1 MSAPVFL
8 VAPRLVSAVVIG
20 DVVVVDGAEGR
31 HAVAVKRLAAGE
43 PVELVDGAGTRLRGE
58 VAATG
63 GRDVLEVRVLAVDL
77 EPVPDPRLVVVQALP
92 KGERGDLAVE
102 LLTEVGVDAVVPWAA
117 SRCVAQ
123 WRGEKAARGVEKWR
137 TTAREAAKQ
146 ARRARVPEVAALATT
161 ADVVGLLRSA
171 ALGLVL
177 HEVAAEPLTEVVAG
191 TAGQRGE
198 VVLVVGPEGGIADH
212 ELAAFA
218 AAGARAVRL
227 GPTVMRTS
235 TAGVV
240 AAAVVLA
247 RSGRWQHAPEGTA

>member
-8 VAPRLVSAVVIG
+8 VTPARVAGVAAG
-20 DVVVVDGAEGR
+20 DVVTVDGAEGR
-31 HAVAVKRLAAGE
+31 HAVAVKRLAVGE
-43 PVELVDGAGTRLRGE
+43 AVELVDGAGTRLRGE
-58 VAATG
+58 VAATV
-63 GRDVLEVRVLAVDL
+63 GRDVLEVRVLAVEV

-102 LLTEVGVDAVVPWAA
+102 LLTEVGVDAVVPWSA

-123 WRGEKAARGVEKWR
+123 WRGEKAVRGGEKWR

-146 ARRARVPEVAALATT
+146 ARRARVPDVAALAST
-161 ADVVGLLRSA
+161 ADVVALLGA
-171 ALGLVL
+171 AAVRLVL
-177 HEVAAEPLTEVVAG
+177 HEAAVEPLAEVVGA
-191 TAGQRGE
+191 TAGLRGD
-198 VVLVVGPEGGIADH
+198 VVLVVGPEGGIAED

-235 TAGVV
+235 TAGAV

-247 RSGRWQHAPEGTA
+247 AAGRWR

>member
-8 VAPRLVSAVVIG
+8 VTPARVAGVAAG
-20 DVVVVDGAEGR
+20 DVVTVDGAEGR
-31 HAVAVKRLAAGE
+31 HAVAVKRLAVGE
-43 PVELVDGAGTRLRGE
+43 AVELVDGAGTRLRGE
-58 VAATG
+58 VAATV
-63 GRDVLEVRVLAVDL
+63 GRDVLEVRVLAVEV
-77 EPVPDPRLVVVQALP
+77 EPEPDPRLVVVQALP

-102 LLTEVGVDAVVPWAA
+102 LLTEVGVDAVVPWSA

-123 WRGEKAARGVEKWR
+123 WRGEKAVRGVEKWR

-146 ARRARVPEVAALATT
+146 ARRARVPDVAALAST
-161 ADVVGLLRSA
+161 ADVVALLGA
-171 ALGLVL
+171 AAVRLVL
-177 HEVAAEPLTEVVAG
+177 HEAAVEPLAEVVGA
-191 TAGQRGE
+191 TAGLRGD
-198 VVLVVGPEGGIADH
+198 VVLVVGPEGGIAED

-235 TAGVV
+235 TAGAV

-247 RSGRWQHAPEGTA
+247 AAGRWR